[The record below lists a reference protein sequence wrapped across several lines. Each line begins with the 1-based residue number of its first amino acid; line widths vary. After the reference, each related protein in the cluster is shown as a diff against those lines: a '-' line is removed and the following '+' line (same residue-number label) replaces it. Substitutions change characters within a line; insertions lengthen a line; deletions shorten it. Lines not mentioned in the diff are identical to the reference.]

1 MGRKTDVVTITDE
14 GRDKGKQFL
23 LKEMS
28 ASQAEKW
35 AVKLFLALSRSGV
48 DIPDD
53 VAKAGFA
60 GVAALGFKMLGE
72 MHFADAEPL
81 LDEMFQCVQFMPNPH
96 KPEIVRPLI
105 DLGGD
110 GDDIE
115 EVKTRI
121 TLRSA
126 IFNLHA
132 SFFIDA
138 ARSKLDQ
145 TSNSSSL
152 ETSGV

>member
-1 MGRKTDVVTITDE
+1 MGRKTEVVRITEE
-14 GRDKGKQFL
+14 GRDYGKQFL

-48 DIPDD
+48 DIADD
-53 VAKAGFA
+53 VAKAGLA
-60 GVAALGFKMLGE
+60 GVAALGFKMLGG

-81 LDEMFQCVQFMPNPH
+81 LDEMFQCVQVMPNPQH
-96 KPEIVRPLI
+96 PEIVRALI

-126 IFNLHA
+126 VFNLHA

-138 ARSKLDQ
+138 ARSKLGQ
-145 TSNSSSL
+145 TSTSNM
-152 ETSGV
+152 ETSEG